1 MLKNQKK
8 MQIKHDCHYAIVFCT
23 KYRKEILIDEIKE
36 TLAEQLVVFFEQEGL
51 SLNGYCIE
59 SNYVYLQVS
68 IDPQLSVSQV
78 VRRLKVETSTILKQN
93 FKKLTQVLPSI
104 WTFNYWCTTKGPL
117 TESMILEYVET
128 QPKR

>member
-8 MQIKHDCHYAIVFCT
+8 TQIKHECDYSIVFCT
-23 KYRKEILIDEIKE
+23 KYRKEILVDEVKE
-36 TLAEQLVVFFEQEGL
+36 LLEQQLKLFFQQEGL
-51 SLNGYCIE
+51 FLNSYQIE

-78 VRRLKVETSTILKQN
+78 VRRLKAETSTVLKQT

>member
-8 MQIKHDCHYAIVFCT
+8 TQVKHECDYSIVFCT
-23 KYRKEILIDEIKE
+23 KYRKEILVDEVKE
-36 TLAEQLVVFFEQEGL
+36 LLEQQLKLFFQQEGL
-51 SLNGYCIE
+51 FLNSYQIE

-78 VRRLKVETSTILKQN
+78 VRRLKAETSTVLKQT

-104 WTFNYWCTTKGPL
+104 WTFNYWCTTKGSL
-117 TESMILEYVET
+117 TKSMILDYVET

>member
-1 MLKNQKK
+1 MYKIPKR
-8 MQIKHDCHYAIVFCT
+8 D
-23 KYRKEILIDEIKE
+23 LIDEIKE

-51 SLNGYCIE
+51 SLNSYCIE